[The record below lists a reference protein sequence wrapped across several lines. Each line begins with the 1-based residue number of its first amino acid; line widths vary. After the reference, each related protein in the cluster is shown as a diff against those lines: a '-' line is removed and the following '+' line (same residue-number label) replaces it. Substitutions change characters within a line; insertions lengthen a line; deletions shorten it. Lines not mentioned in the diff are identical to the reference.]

1 MITIWYN
8 QEEMKEKKPKDK
20 YTLFQIVDRPDI
32 ILWNLMAIRHFVDLA

>member
-20 YTLFQIVDRPDI
+20 YTLFKIVDRLDV
-32 ILWNLMAIRHFVDLA
+32 ILWNLIAIRYSVDLA